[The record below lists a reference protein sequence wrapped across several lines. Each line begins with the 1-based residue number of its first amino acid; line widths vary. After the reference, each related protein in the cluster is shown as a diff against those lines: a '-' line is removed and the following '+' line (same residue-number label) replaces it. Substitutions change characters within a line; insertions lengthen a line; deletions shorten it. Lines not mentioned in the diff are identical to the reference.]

1 MRKKTKAE
9 TKKSDINLAS
19 GTFNRSDIAHE
30 TCGMTPKQ
38 YKQWEKEQGL
48 EPCERSLSLG
58 KEPNRKPETSLIRY
72 NPTKWRKRL
81 LISVA
86 TEGWIR
92 FEWAHARF
100 GQVIPVNWECQGFD
114 INYTVCGYSIH
125 DAYNLITKKALEM
138 GVEWLII
145 IEDDVLVPPN
155 LFLRFSEYMDQGDTP
170 VVSGLYYTKSEPA
183 TPLLFRGRGNGAYAE
198 GWKLGQKVW
207 VDGIPMG
214 CLLIH
219 TSILKWMWDREIPYK
234 ASDGT
239 DLKKVFET
247 PRVLF
252 YDPEKGGIERQEGTQ
267 DLHFFDRVIANK
279 VLHETGWK
287 KVARKKYPY
296 LCDTSILCKH
306 IDRGSGRQY
315 P

>member
-1 MRKKTKAE
+1 M
-9 TKKSDINLAS
+9 KKSPHHRNQP
-19 GTFNRSDIAHE
+19 
-30 TCGMTPKQ
+30 PKQ
-38 YKQWEKEQGL
+38 KAMQKKA
-48 EPCERSLSLG
+48 P
-58 KEPNRKPETSLIRY
+58 KDLIRY
-72 NPTKWRKRL
+72 NPVKWRKRL

-92 FEWAHARF
+92 FEWAHSRF

-125 DAYNLITKKALEM
+125 DAYNLIVKKALDM
-138 GVEWLII
+138 GVEWLVI

-155 LFLRFSEYMDQGDTP
+155 LFLRFAEYMDAGDIP

-183 TPLLFRGRGNGAYAE
+183 IPLLFRGRGNGAFN

-219 TSILKWMWDREIPYK
+219 TSILKWLWDREKAYK

-239 DLKKVFET
+239 DLKMVFET

-267 DLHFFDRVIANK
+267 DLHFFDRVISNN
-279 VLHETGWK
+279 VLKETGWK
-287 KVARKKYPY
+287 KVARKKYPF

>member
-1 MRKKTKAE
+1 MNRGGQKPKPKPKARPKKGRLKTSIDYSA
-9 TKKSDINLAS
+9 
-19 GTFNRSDIAHE
+19 
-30 TCGMTPKQ
+30 TCGMNRVE
-38 YKQWEKEQGL
+38 YADWEKEHGL
-48 EPCERSLSLG
+48 AKSPQTELIG
-58 KEPNRKPETSLIRY
+58 KEPELKQKEIVRY
-72 NPTKWRKRL
+72 NPVKWRKRL

-92 FEWAHARF
+92 FEWAHSRY

-125 DAYNLITKKALEM
+125 DAYNLIVKKAIEM
-138 GVEWLII
+138 DVEWLII

-155 LFLRFSEYMDQGDTP
+155 LFIRFSEYMDAGDIP
-170 VVSGLYYTKSEPA
+170 VVSGLTYTKSEPA
-183 TPLLFRGRGNGAYAE
+183 IPLLFRGRGNGAFH
-198 GWKLGQKVW
+198 GWKLGQRVW
-207 VDGIPMG
+207 VDGLPMG

-219 TSILKWMWDREIPYK
+219 TSILKWFWEHEMAYK
-234 ASDGT
+234 GSDGT
-239 DLKKVFET
+239 DLKMVFET

-267 DLHFFDRVIANK
+267 DLHFFDRVMSNN
-279 VLHETGWK
+279 VLKETGWGK
-287 KVARKKYPY
+287 MARKKYPF

-306 IDRGSGRQY
+306 IDRGSGKQY